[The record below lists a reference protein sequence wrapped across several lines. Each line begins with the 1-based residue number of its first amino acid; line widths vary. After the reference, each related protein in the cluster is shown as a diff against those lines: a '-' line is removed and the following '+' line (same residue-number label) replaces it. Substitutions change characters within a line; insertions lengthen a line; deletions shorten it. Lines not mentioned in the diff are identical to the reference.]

1 MKSLLHQACHFL
13 FINKFSNLSDFRILK
28 IYHLH
33 QSDKVS
39 WTRTTMTHSF
49 GAYRQLKGHSPC
61 SNLVT

>member
-1 MKSLLHQACHFL
+1 
-13 FINKFSNLSDFRILK
+13 LK

-61 SNLVT
+61 STLVT